1 MSTLP
6 TQVLS
11 QVLITNLAPW
21 IASSA
26 SALASSYF
34 TPSRETVIRTVQE
47 VDDEREVELLQMDRM
62 LKWMRLVFDA
72 TPSKTP
78 EEESTTHSQYKQEL
92 YSIYMT
98 ICSDYKEYQRW
109 KTYNSSLW
117 LFSGYRKK
125 NTKHLA
131 RKILADVRL
140 FHEGLQLFSMMRQVT
155 EKST

>member
-78 EEESTTHSQYKQEL
+78 EEESTTHSQYKQ
-92 YSIYMT
+92 
-98 ICSDYKEYQRW
+98 
-109 KTYNSSLW
+109 
-117 LFSGYRKK
+117 
-125 NTKHLA
+125 
-131 RKILADVRL
+131 
-140 FHEGLQLFSMMRQVT
+140 
-155 EKST
+155 

>member
-21 IASSA
+21 IASSV

-47 VDDEREVELLQMDRM
+47 VDDEREVDLLQIDRM

-72 TPSKTP
+72 TPSRIP
-78 EEESTTHSQYKQEL
+78 EGESATHSQYKQEL

-140 FHEGLQLFSMMRQVT
+140 FHEGLQMFSMMRQVADRI
-155 EKST
+155 